1 MAGPAWRDM
10 TSEKNDPRPAVTS
23 FPAEVTFKAVFY
35 SSHSLGDNLD
45 RVFREHE
52 VEPQLK
58 SKTSRNGKFTSYTVT
73 ATFQSEAHLQ
83 KVCAGIAAIKGY
95 TTMF

>member
-1 MAGPAWRDM
+1 M
-10 TSEKNDPRPAVTS
+10 EKNDLKPGVTT

-45 RVFREHE
+45 RVFRENA

-58 SKTSRNGKFTSYTVT
+58 SKASRNGKFTSYTVT
-73 ATFQSEAHLQ
+73 ATFRSEDHLQ
-83 KVCAGIAAIKGY
+83 KVCSGIAAIKGY